1 MKIVVILLLL
11 LSGCNKKEDIE
22 VNQNMN
28 YDFSVFENVD
38 ITNVTLSVF
47 DDEQLS
53 VLYRQAEYCEAM
65 CDVDIIDR
73 A

>member
-1 MKIVVILLLL
+1 
-11 LSGCNKKEDIE
+11 
-22 VNQNMN
+22 MN

-38 ITNVTLSVF
+38 ITNAT
-47 DDEQLS
+47 LS